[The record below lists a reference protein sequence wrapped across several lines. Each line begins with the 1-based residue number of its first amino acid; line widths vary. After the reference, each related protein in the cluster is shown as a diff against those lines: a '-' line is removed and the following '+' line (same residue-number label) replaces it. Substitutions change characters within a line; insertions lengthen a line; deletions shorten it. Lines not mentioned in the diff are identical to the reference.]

1 MLFGFYACMRPT
13 ADQLD
18 APLLSGA
25 TLRRFH
31 VGDTPMDILAAVDAG
46 AVAIAVATGIYTRE
60 QLEAVAPGK
69 GVVVLDG
76 LSDLDAVMT
85 ALGL

>member
-1 MLFGFYACMRPT
+1 
-13 ADQLD
+13 
-18 APLLSGA
+18 
-25 TLRRFH
+25 
-31 VGDTPMDILAAVDAG
+31 MDILAAVDAG
-46 AVAIAVATGIYTRE
+46 AVAIAVATGIYTKD